1 MVKVKEN
8 LTGQVF
14 TRLTVI
20 KQAEDYVDPR
30 GKRSAQWLCQ
40 CSCGSDPVV
49 VRQSRLKDGTTKS
62 CGCLHREISKQV
74 CKINRHK
81 INEYDL
87 SGEYGIGLTSN
98 TNEEFYFDLEDY
110 DIIKDYCWAACEPV
124 KGYIRI
130 ETSINNKGVNMA
142 QLLTGQKDID
152 HIDRNPMNNRRLN
165 LREATR
171 SQQGMNRKKQ
181 SNNTSGFIGVYWDK
195 RQNRWM
201 SAIKIK
207 GKQKHLGYFVNKNN
221 AVIARLKAEKKYFGE
236 FAPQRHLFEQYGI
249 NDKETNYEQESDMCA
264 M

>member
-1 MVKVKEN
+1 M
-8 LTGQVF
+8 
-14 TRLTVI
+14 
-20 KQAEDYVDPR
+20 
-30 GKRSAQWLCQ
+30 
-40 CSCGSDPVV
+40 
-49 VRQSRLKDGTTKS
+49 
-62 CGCLHREISKQV
+62 
-74 CKINRHK
+74 
-81 INEYDL
+81 

-249 NDKETNYEQESDMCA
+249 NDKEINYEQESDMCA